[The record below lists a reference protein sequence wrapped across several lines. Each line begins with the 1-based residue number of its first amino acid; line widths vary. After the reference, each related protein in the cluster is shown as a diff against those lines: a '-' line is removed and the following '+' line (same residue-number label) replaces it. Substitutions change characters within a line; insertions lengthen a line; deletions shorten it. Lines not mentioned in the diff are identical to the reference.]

1 MAQDLKSC
9 FDLSLYA
16 NLRWNKQETDMRFGI
31 GYPPRFDYVWQ
42 TVCYLDIGFNNA
54 YEQRFLINGAVQRR
68 LYGDYKLLVVT
79 LQTSGSGTTIC
90 L

>member
-1 MAQDLKSC
+1 MAQNLKSC
-9 FDLSLYA
+9 FDFSLYG
-16 NLRWNKQETDMRFGI
+16 NLRWNKQETYALWHWLI
-31 GYPPRFDYVWQ
+31 PRFDYVWQ
-42 TVCYLDIGFNNA
+42 AVCYLDKGFNNA